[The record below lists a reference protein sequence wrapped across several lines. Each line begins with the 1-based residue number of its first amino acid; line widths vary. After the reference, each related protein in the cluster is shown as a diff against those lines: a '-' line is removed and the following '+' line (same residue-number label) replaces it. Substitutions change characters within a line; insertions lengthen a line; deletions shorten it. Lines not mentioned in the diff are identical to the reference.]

1 MGQTDLH
8 PVEEVPPSNEQV
20 ALDFEVERLRKQITS
35 AIRMGCIDQGKLTRR
50 FSNPENP
57 FLNKQFVHSI
67 VVAVLQE
74 MRKEMN
80 SHNIY
85 AEACEFISAN
95 REMIDLLTNDTIKI
109 NENGELELNKKLPS
123 KEIASRLKTIHE
135 LWGTRF
141 DFLAMMGIHIDPA
154 IATIL
159 QSAAVTNTPIKE
171 LPSQKTTDEEY
182 VELAEFEEDDNA
194 HVYEIDDSD

>member
-1 MGQTDLH
+1 MGQTDLY
-8 PVEEVPPSNEQV
+8 PVEPVPPSNERV
-20 ALDFEVERLRKQITS
+20 AFDFEAERLRKQITA

-57 FLNKQFVHSI
+57 FLNKEFVHSI
-67 VVAVLQE
+67 VVSVLQE
-74 MRKEMN
+74 MRKTMN

-109 NENGELELNKKLPS
+109 NEDGELELNKKLPS
-123 KEIASRLKTIHE
+123 KEIASRLKAIHE

-141 DFLAMMGIHIDPA
+141 EFFAMMGIRVDPA
-154 IATIL
+154 IAAVL
-159 QSAAVTNTPIKE
+159 QSATVTNTPIKE
-171 LPSQKTTDEEY
+171 LPNPRTQDDELT
-182 VELAEFEEDDNA
+182 ELEEFEEEDGA
-194 HVYEIDDSD
+194 HVYEIDDTD